1 MSINWWTRV
10 LRIVAALSAF
20 LVTGIV
26 VAQVCAVPGIDGNVT
41 TGGITNTYYRPANG
55 TYTAGATIALNNAAG
70 ISPIGATNT
79 LAADQLVAIFQMQCA
94 DINSTD
100 TDSYGDG
107 VAGGVDASGG
117 GSVTTGRGYAG
128 GYTQPA
134 ASCLPGQYEYFR
146 TGVGTSATQV
156 VVPAGSITGTY
167 VQAAATATAG
177 KRTFQIIRMPQYANL
192 TVNATLTAPAWN
204 GFTGGVVMVDVAQN
218 LAWAGFGVNVQ
229 GLGFRGG
236 VWAPAA
242 LQGTTPVGGVDDRS
256 SATNG
261 ATFGTAGTAPVLP
274 SVRGS
279 VFPFRAPRDA
289 ATPASGGYTTTT
301 SQNVVRGGGKGEG
314 IAGTPSNLTNGDG
327 YPFDGVSTTIKG
339 DRSSGAP
346 GNAGGGGST
355 IQDCCRDN
363 GGGGGGGNG
372 GIGGRGGTG
381 WATNQAATGTPP
393 NDTNRPNWSVGE
405 IYGYGGAAFAQAS
418 ATRVVMGGGG
428 GAGQSNDTIGS
439 STTAP
444 RGGVGGGIV
453 IIRATSY
460 SGGTA
465 GTIIN
470 VRGEN
475 APDFAANDAAGGG
488 GAAGSIVLIAY
499 NAGGGVGTVTYEAIG
514 GDGGDSSSGDQAHG
528 PGGGGGGGVIF
539 TTGTTPLASATAG
552 GVAGVTQI
560 PTIDGATDGRHGSR
574 SASGFS
580 GSLGG
585 ISPPSNICL
594 PSVTKT
600 YNPRTIPVGGS
611 STLTVVLT
619 NPANVNA
626 TLQQALTDPVN
637 APVSITTAS
646 TTTAAVATA
655 GTGTGTCANTGIVV
669 TGSGSLGFPNGY
681 IIPANRTCTVT
692 VQVTSSTAGGFVNT
706 IPAGTAAGGL
716 RTRLGAS
723 TVDLN
728 APSTADTLAVIDPT
742 KSVVLQADTAP
753 TGVSV
758 GDTLRYTITYSLP
771 AGATTISNFQ
781 IWDILP
787 AQVTKVG
794 AAGTNVTVT
803 PTGAGTAA
811 SVNSSYT
818 GVAGATTSSLLA
830 TGATLAAGGSIVVT
844 IDATINTGT
853 APGVNIDNT
862 ARAEGSGLPAVTG
875 NGAAGGIPSD
885 ARNTAAANNITQAT
899 NSTLGD
905 PTRVVIPFAPTL
917 SKTSN
922 PQYIAPGQTSV
933 FTLSLGNSNTS
944 ALTLTQNLVDNL
956 PTNVVLATP
965 LAVSTT
971 CGGTGLSPAPVAGGT
986 SVTLATGSTI
996 PNGGCTVTLSVTS
1009 STAGAYTNTIP
1020 AGTAANGLNTN
1031 GGAAPTASAPL
1042 VVLEPAKSVRLLTD
1056 ADTSGA
1062 PSVGDTVQYQIVYTL
1077 PGDAPAIPAFQIFD
1091 VLPSQVTYVASS
1103 LVVTPSGGT
1112 PAQTATSAGAAY
1124 LGTAASATSAAL
1136 LNPTT
1141 TLQPGGT
1148 ITATINATINATA
1161 VNGTAFNNTARGTG
1175 TGLPAITGNG
1185 AGGGLPSDADAT
1197 PFGTPASA
1205 LPQPNDTAA
1214 TGEPTQVT
1222 PAAPNAD
1229 LVITKSQ
1236 PSATVNPGGTITY
1249 TVTVTNNGPAT
1260 ANNVVVTDTLPVG
1273 TTFVS
1278 VTGGGVIGTP
1288 TPSGGVLT
1296 LNGTNTS
1303 TLGSLANGVSQVFT
1317 ITVTAP

>member
-55 TYTAGATIALNNAAG
+55 TFTAGATIG
-70 ISPIGATNT
+70 IVSDATSPIGATNT
-79 LAADQLVAIFQMQCA
+79 LVADQLVAIFQMQCA
-94 DINSTD
+94 NINTTD

-107 VAGGVDASGG
+107 VAGGVDANGG
-117 GSVTTGRGYAG
+117 GSATTGRGYAG

-146 TGVGTSATQV
+146 TGAGTSATQV

-167 VQAAATATAG
+167 VQAAATATQG

-236 VWAPAA
+236 VWNASGVNGSATPTGGADDRNSA
-242 LQGTTPVGGVDDRS
+242 TYGTTG
-256 SATNG
+256 SA
-261 ATFGTAGTAPVLP
+261 PLLP
-274 SVRGS
+274 SARGS

-289 ATPASGGYTTTT
+289 ATAASGGYTVTADV
-301 SQNVVRGGGKGEG
+301 SRVRGGGKGEG
-314 IAGTPSNLTNGDG
+314 IAGTPGNLANGDG
-327 YPFDGVSTTIKG
+327 YPDGTNTTLALKG

-381 WATNQAATGTPP
+381 WATNQAANVAPP

-418 ATRVVMGGGG
+418 ATRLVMGGGG
-428 GAGQSNDTIGS
+428 GAGQSNDAVGT
-439 STTAP
+439 STSAP
-444 RGGVGGGIV
+444 RGGAGGGIV
-453 IIRATSY
+453 VIRANSY

-465 GTIIN
+465 STIIN

-488 GAAGSIVLIAY
+488 GAAGSIVLVAY
-499 NAGGGVGTVTYEAIG
+499 NSGGGVGTVTYEAIG
-514 GDGGDSSSGDQAHG
+514 GDGGDSSSGSQAHG

-539 TTGTTPLASATAG
+539 TTGATPPASATSG

-574 SASGFS
+574 SASGFA

-594 PSVTKT
+594 PSVNKT

-619 NPANVNA
+619 NPANVDA

-646 TTTAAVATA
+646 TTTATVATA

-669 TGSGSLGFPNGY
+669 TGSGSVGFPNGY
-681 IIPANRTCTVT
+681 VIPANRTCTLSVS
-692 VQVTSSTAGGFVNT
+692 VTSNTAGGFVNT

-716 RTRLGAS
+716 RTRLGTS

-742 KSVVLQADTAP
+742 KSVVLQTDTAP

-885 ARNTAAANNITQAT
+885 ARNTPAANNITQAT
-899 NSTLGD
+899 NTTLGD
-905 PTRVVIPFAPTL
+905 PTRVVIPFIAPTL

-933 FTLSLGNSNTS
+933 FTLNLGNSNSS

-965 LAVSTT
+965 LTVSTT

-1042 VVLEPAKSVRLLTD
+1042 VVTQPQKSVRLFTD
-1056 ADTSGA
+1056 ADGSGG
-1062 PSVGDTVQYQIVYTL
+1062 PSVGDTLDYRIVFTN
-1077 PGDAPAIPAFQIFD
+1077 
-1091 VLPSQVTYVASS
+1091 
-1103 LVVTPSGGT
+1103 PSGGVALSAFQMTDATLAQLGNATNASIESQTGTT
-1112 PAQTATSAGAAY
+1112 PAATVNAAFTGKSPNTTLISNTVSLAPGGIIVFRFRAPIVSATPNPINNTATATSSTAGF
-1124 LGTAASATSAAL
+1124 
-1136 LNPTT
+1136 
-1141 TLQPGGT
+1141 PG
-1148 ITATINATINATA
+1148 A
-1161 VNGTAFNNTARGTG
+1161 
-1175 TGLPAITGNG
+1175 
-1185 AGGGLPSDADAT
+1185 GLPSDADVD
-1197 PFGTPASA
+1197 SA
-1205 LPQPNDTAA
+1205 GGAFANPLAQPNDVDTPTAQ
-1214 TGEPTQVT
+1214 TNPTQVT
-1222 PAAPNAD
+1222 VVTPSAD
-1229 LVITKSQ
+1229 LVVTKSQ
-1236 PSATVNPGGTITY
+1236 PSATVNAGGTIVY
-1249 TVTVTNNGPAT
+1249 TVTVTNNGPNT
-1260 ANNVVVTDTLPVG
+1260 ANNVVVTDTLPTG

-1296 LNGTNTS
+1296 LNSTNTS

-1317 ITVTAP
+1317 ITVNAP